1 MTERFNSVWD
11 ALTDDSGERAILE
24 IKSRLMDEI
33 SGYLKRERMTQEEAA
48 ELFGVSQPRISD
60 IARGKISRFTIDALV
75 RIAVKAGLTVDLR
88 PARTKCPAVA
98 GKEHGLGIR

>member
-1 MTERFNSVWD
+1 
-11 ALTDDSGERAILE
+11 
-24 IKSRLMDEI
+24 MDEI

-88 PARTKCPAVA
+88 RPARTKSPAVA